1 MTPRTMAAIACLLVG
16 IALAAWSLANR
27 QLLLALLGF
36 ALIFTFLYLVM
47 EAANK
52 AGKPKHEIKR
62 AANSA
67 WSMKD
72 EPAETNQEA
81 ER

>member
-1 MTPRTMAAIACLLVG
+1 MTARTVAAIACLIVG
-16 IALAAWSLANR
+16 VGLAAWSLAYG
-27 QLLLALLGF
+27 QLMLAIVGF

-67 WSMKD
+67 WNMKD
-72 EPAETNQEA
+72 EPAETNA
-81 ER
+81 EDKR